1 MLKRQAFLDRKVEV
15 LGVVLDKVPR
25 ADHAILTSQ
34 LRRKFSE
41 AGLLFAGGIPQ
52 DPVLERVRWEHP
64 HGPPP
69 TPLPPASRR
78 LQAAQARS
86 WR

>member
-1 MLKRQAFLDRKVEV
+1 MLKRQAFLDHKVDV
-15 LGVVLDKVPR
+15 LGVVLDKVPA

-52 DPVLERVRWEHP
+52 DPVLERVRWVA
-64 HGPPP
+64 GGSVVVGA
-69 TPLPPASRR
+69 LA
-78 LQAAQARS
+78 LAVG
-86 WR
+86 